1 MTRRI
6 AFWFLLVPLT
16 LSASRAE
23 AADSRVRIAV
33 LPLAVNALEA
43 EDHLRAGLA
52 DMLASRLGR
61 AEGVAVI
68 RVEDAALATT
78 DAEKAVAAG
87 RQVGADY
94 VLYGS
99 FTHFGAGAS
108 LDVQCAPTRVSDGDV
123 EAVRRIFV
131 QSGTLGEIIPKL
143 DELTGKVARF
153 VEDGRGGMS
162 APEAGDASP
171 GEVEALRSRVEVLE
185 AAIAELQRAQV
196 PQVDIGGSGAALGQ
210 ASPTDPVR

>member
-6 AFWFLLVPLT
+6 AFWFLLVLLT
-16 LSASRAE
+16 LSVSHAE
-23 AADSRVRIAV
+23 AADSRVRVAV
-33 LPLAVNALEA
+33 LPLAVNALES

-61 AEGVAVI
+61 APGVAVI

-78 DAEKAVAAG
+78 DPEKAVAAG
-87 RQVGADY
+87 LQVGADY

-153 VEDGRGGMS
+153 VEDGRGGRAAS
-162 APEAGDASP
+162 EAADAGP
-171 GEVEALRSRVEVLE
+171 DEVEALRSRVEVLE